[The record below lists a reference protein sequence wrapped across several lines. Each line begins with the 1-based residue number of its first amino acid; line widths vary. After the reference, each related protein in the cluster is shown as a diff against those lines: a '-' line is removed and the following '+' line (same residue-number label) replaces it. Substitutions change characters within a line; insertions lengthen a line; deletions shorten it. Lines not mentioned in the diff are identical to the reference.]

1 MLYPFALIQETT
13 LQYIPKIKRGGYS
26 LYLILLFGII
36 SALSCLPFVYADISI
51 KASGITRPISE
62 RTEVKSVISG
72 IIDSLLYKEGDRV
85 AKGAVILRIKDLTSQ
100 GKRILT
106 QFEIT
111 QRIEFIHD
119 LNLLTAEKVILPGII
134 EQLHSPL
141 YKEQAGRFINQKTDQ
156 EASLKKANKELE
168 MNTSLAKEKVISP
181 KEFFDIQ
188 INQEKIQSSY
198 NAFTQ
203 EQLST
208 WQQDLSKYRLA
219 LSQYQQQMQQVNADA
234 GYYEVKAPVSGI
246 IQGIN
251 TRYAGGLLQATEIL
265 CNISPEEAI
274 IGECYVP
281 TKDIGLLKNGQSAYY
296 QLEAFNYN
304 YFGVLTGKIISIDND
319 FTAIDNKPVFK
330 IRCSF
335 DSNQLHLKNGFTG
348 QLKKGLGF
356 QASFV
361 VTRRSL
367 WQLVSDKLDD
377 WLNPNAPPKTLT
389 VSP

>member
-119 LNLLTAEKVILPGII
+119 LNLLTAEKVILPEII
-134 EQLHSPL
+134 EQLHSSL

-188 INQEKIQSSY
+188 INQEKIQSLY

-281 TKDIGLLKNGQSAYY
+281 TKDIGLLK
-296 QLEAFNYN
+296 
-304 YFGVLTGKIISIDND
+304 
-319 FTAIDNKPVFK
+319 
-330 IRCSF
+330 
-335 DSNQLHLKNGFTG
+335 
-348 QLKKGLGF
+348 KG
-356 QASFV
+356 
-361 VTRRSL
+361 
-367 WQLVSDKLDD
+367 
-377 WLNPNAPPKTLT
+377 
-389 VSP
+389 